1 MALKILD
8 LRFNLPEN
16 KTKWEVSLTRCNIRL
31 GQSYGGIPNSIRRLA
46 TLKSILTVKYWTMSV
61 PERSQNKNKAKQ

>member
-31 GQSYGGIPNSIRRLA
+31 GQYYGGIPNSIRRLA
-46 TLKSILTVKYWTMSV
+46 TLKSILTVKY
-61 PERSQNKNKAKQ
+61 